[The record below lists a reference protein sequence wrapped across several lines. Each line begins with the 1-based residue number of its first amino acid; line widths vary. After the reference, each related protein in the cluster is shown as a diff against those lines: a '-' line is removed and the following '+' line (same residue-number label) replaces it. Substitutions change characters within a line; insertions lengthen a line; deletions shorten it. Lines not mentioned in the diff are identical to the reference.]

1 VLRGLDAGRG
11 AATLER
17 ESIPHLFHCAHG
29 ACETGKVSGYNV
41 FLSIRGSSRGCCLG
55 GDSNRDGKGAMKS
68 YRRSYYNFF
77 SRFYDRF
84 VALHSSDAQSLVR
97 RYLSEL
103 VPVTE
108 GERILDI
115 CTGTGSLL
123 PHLRER
129 VGPSGSVVGV
139 DFSRGML
146 TANRRNTKG
155 FENIHLVEADA
166 ASLPFAGASFDAVT
180 CSHAFYE
187 LKGETQERTLREI
200 LRVLKPG
207 RVFVM
212 MEHDVPENSLVR
224 ALFYIRMISMG
235 TKRALSILK
244 HERSTLLGYFSRV
257 EKVASPSGRSKIM
270 ICRK

>member
-1 VLRGLDAGRG
+1 MI
-11 AATLER
+11 
-17 ESIPHLFHCAHG
+17 SF
-29 ACETGKVSGYNV
+29 
-41 FLSIRGSSRGCCLG
+41 
-55 GDSNRDGKGAMKS
+55 
-68 YRRSYYNFF
+68 RRSYYNSF

-84 VALHSSDAQSLVR
+84 VAFHSSDAQSVVR

-103 VPVTE
+103 APVIE
-108 GERILDI
+108 GERVLDI

-123 PHLRER
+123 PHLLQK

-146 TANRRNTKG
+146 TANLQKTKG
-155 FENIHLVEADA
+155 FENVCLVEADGA
-166 ASLPFAGASFDAVT
+166 FLPFAGGCFDAVT

-187 LKGETQERTLREI
+187 LKGETRERTIREI

-207 RVFVM
+207 KVFLM

-224 ALFYIRMISMG
+224 ALFYVRMISMG
-235 TKRALSILK
+235 AKRALAILK
-244 HERSTLLGYFSRV
+244 HERSTLESYFSRV
-257 EKVASPSGRSKIM
+257 ERVASPSGHSKIM